1 MLVSSSKHTNR
12 GFASRVVLPFEQAPH
27 FPGRCPGCG
36 VDNPT
41 QKWTPSR
48 GNSPFSGQAQYFD
61 NHNML
66 PAIEIPVCD
75 LCLDHMPGRTHE
87 FSSLLAGYFAPL
99 LFLAATVFFYSV
111 QLHAVAVLTGAAALV
126 WIVFA
131 TQAVWVV
138 SHSTLFDLQV
148 GKNDSLIYYFRDE
161 GYAREFAELN
171 SPSSSSDLPG

>member
-99 LFLAATVFFYSV
+99 FFSGCDGVFLFR
-111 QLHAVAVLTGAAALV
+111 AVARRCRSHGCRCTGVDRVCNPGGLGGQPFHALRS
-126 WIVFA
+126 A
-131 TQAVWVV
+131 SRQER
-138 SHSTLFDLQV
+138 Q
-148 GKNDSLIYYFRDE
+148 
-161 GYAREFAELN
+161 
-171 SPSSSSDLPG
+171 SDLLLP